1 MRKRVERLLTTGS
14 IEDRVTALTAM
25 ESHYRDKIMLFEK
38 WWTERGYPDGI
49 PDEVDYALE
58 QKRLVPSW
66 RRVCRTLLRN
76 DYWCKGLGFSQQ
88 KSAAYTKYRQMVAGR
103 RQRWNVPEKALGY
116 TQELLDIGAGN

>member
-1 MRKRVERLLTTGS
+1 
-14 IEDRVTALTAM
+14 M

-116 TQELLDIGAGN
+116 TQELLDVGAGN